1 MLRIF
6 QVETDEHRHQVKEL
20 FWEYLQWANA
30 MVAQEFGV
38 SFDIKAMLVA
48 DMAQL
53 DKFAP
58 PAGRLLLA
66 EWQDRM
72 AGIAGLRR
80 LDASTGEVKR
90 MYVRPMARGQGVGR
104 TLLQGLIAEAR
115 LMGYRLV
122 RLDSARFMA
131 AAHALYRSA
140 GFQEINPY
148 PGSEIPEAFQ
158 SNWIFMEL
166 SLK

>member
-1 MLRIF
+1 
-6 QVETDEHRHQVKEL
+6 
-20 FWEYLQWANA
+20 
-30 MVAQEFGV
+30 
-38 SFDIKAMLVA
+38 MLVI

-58 PAGRLLLA
+58 PAGLLLLA

-90 MYVRPMARGQGVGR
+90 MYVRPMARGRGVGR
-104 TLLQGLIAEAR
+104 ALLHGLIAEAR

-140 GFQEINPY
+140 GFQEIEPY

-166 SLK
+166 LLT

>member
-6 QVETDEHRHQVKEL
+6 QVETDEHLHQVSEL

-30 MVAQEFGV
+30 MVVREFGV
-38 SFDIKAMLVA
+38 SFDIEAMLVA

-58 PAGRLLLA
+58 PTGRLLLA
-66 EWQDRM
+66 ERQDRM
-72 AGIAGLRR
+72 AGIAGLRG
-80 LDASTGEVKR
+80 LDASTAEVKR
-90 MYVRPMARGQGVGR
+90 MYVRPMARSQGVGR

-115 LMGYRLV
+115 RMGYQRV
-122 RLDSARFMA
+122 RLDSARFMT

-140 GFQEINPY
+140 GFREIEPY

-166 SLK
+166 LLT